1 MWEGGGVKPK
11 LHFLCATFRFGWVF
25 PTREA
30 GLLSRVLLPFIFSSM
45 VFIFF
50 VTVCVLVPKS
60 TSLWQMIIGC
70 LHSHLQQSTW
80 NQKVQRRQSTHC
92 RIDFT
97 PHDLTDTENLILK
110 KEMAAL
116 EEGRVRAPCTLMHFQ
131 EPDSQ
136 PACAASRQSVA
147 QLWCFFN
154 TAAVH
159 FLRHVD
165 YPWFQLRASTQD
177 VCSKQHAVLRT
188 TPVWPSERC
197 GGEHCGRQLRFC
209 QRRAFEKYSFNIM
222 HRKVEDISQP

>member
-25 PTREA
+25 PTQEA

-50 VTVCVLVPKS
+50 VTFCVLVPNPLPYDRWLLDAFTHICSNQPGIRRYTDVKAHIVELI
-60 TSLWQMIIGC
+60 SL
-70 LHSHLQQSTW
+70 
-80 NQKVQRRQSTHC
+80 
-92 RIDFT
+92 
-97 PHDLTDTENLILK
+97 LTISLILK

-116 EEGRVRAPCTLMHFQ
+116 EEGRVCAPCTLMHFQ

-147 QLWCFFN
+147 RLWCFFN

-165 YPWFQLRASTQD
+165 YPWFQLCVSTQD
-177 VCSKQHAVLRT
+177 VCSKQHAMLRT
-188 TPVWPSERC
+188 TPVYC
-197 GGEHCGRQLRFC
+197 HCGHQLRFS
-209 QRRAFEKYSFNIM
+209 QRKAFEKYSFNIM